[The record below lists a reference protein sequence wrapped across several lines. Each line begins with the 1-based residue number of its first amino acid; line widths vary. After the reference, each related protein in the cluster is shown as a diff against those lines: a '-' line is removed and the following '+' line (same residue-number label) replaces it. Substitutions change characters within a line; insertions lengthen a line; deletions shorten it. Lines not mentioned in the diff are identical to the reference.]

1 VLEIDGF
8 PVTRG
13 AFRPEPASSFRPRA
27 CRVLD
32 GLAAGLAD
40 PGWPRRAPAIRPRRR
55 PVLDV
60 DAFSAEEAT
69 GA

>member
-1 VLEIDGF
+1 MLEVQGF
-8 PVTRG
+8 SLAHNAVPKGT
-13 AFRPEPASSFRPRA
+13 AARPGSG
-27 CRVLD
+27 RVLD

-60 DAFSAEEAT
+60 DAFPAEEAT

>member
-1 VLEIDGF
+1 MLEVQSF
-8 PVTRG
+8 SLAHNAVPKG
-13 AFRPEPASSFRPRA
+13 AAARPWS

-32 GLAAGLAD
+32 GLAGGLAD

-60 DAFSAEEAT
+60 EAFSAEEAT

>member
-1 VLEIDGF
+1 MLEVRGF
-8 PVTRG
+8 SLAHNTI
-13 AFRPEPASSFRPRA
+13 RPIRPGSG
-27 CRVLD
+27 RVLD

-60 DAFSAEEAT
+60 DAFPAEEAT

>member
-1 VLEIDGF
+1 VLEVKDF
-8 PVTRG
+8 SVAHQAVRPV
-13 AFRPEPASSFRPRA
+13 RPGS

-32 GLAAGLAD
+32 GLVTGLAD
-40 PGWPRRAPAIRPRRR
+40 PGWPGRAPAIRPRRR

-60 DAFSAEEAT
+60 DALPAEEAP

>member
-1 VLEIDGF
+1 MAHNAV
-8 PVTRG
+8 
-13 AFRPEPASSFRPRA
+13 RPGR

-40 PGWPRRAPAIRPRRR
+40 PGWPGRAPAIRPRRR

-60 DAFSAEEAT
+60 DALPAEEAI

>member
-1 VLEIDGF
+1 VLEVKDLSLAHKA
-8 PVTRG
+8 V
-13 AFRPEPASSFRPRA
+13 RPIRSAS

-40 PGWPRRAPAIRPRRR
+40 PGWPRRAPAIRLRRR
-55 PVLDV
+55 PLLDV
-60 DAFSAEEAT
+60 DAFTAEEAP